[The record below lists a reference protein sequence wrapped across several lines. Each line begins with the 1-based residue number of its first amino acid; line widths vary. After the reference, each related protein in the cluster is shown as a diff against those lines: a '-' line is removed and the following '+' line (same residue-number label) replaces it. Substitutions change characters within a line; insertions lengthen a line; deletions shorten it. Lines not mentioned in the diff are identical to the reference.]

1 MKFRESKAFV
11 AWLLIICIAL
21 TMVGCG
27 ATNTS
32 ITEPETADEVTVI
45 DETSADKVSESSDTV
60 SQDISSEPENEVIQ
74 SEADQDSYDE
84 NVTVSSETSSESD
97 TPSDTVAPLT
107 PAIQE
112 TTAPETSTQPVI
124 VEDTSLEDE
133 LSEIEA
139 MEDDTLTPTQR
150 NAINMLNYMTVLT
163 QEINDSK
170 KSRIFLDTAYNSLIN
185 NTYPNA
191 IDSKTQTQITSM
203 LDTLHQYQMISV
215 KRERLEYIY
224 EQNQAQAFRH
234 AIPNPVGLLGV
245 VQSGGLL
252 KAAASVIYM
261 AVDSVTSYESAS
273 SQADLQYLKDGWE
286 LDDAEAEEVHRSR
299 KGAFD
304 YMVRMVNDNSLPGDY
319 ALNEDAVKN
328 FVEWKNKSNLV
339 SKIAWLETN
348 QNTYKKFGPYW
359 LELAKNYYNSEEYES
374 CLEAFAKHEEVTT
387 RIFRKDTDY
396 AEALP
401 MAIISAK
408 EKMTRAKYVEYA
420 DAYTTIILSNTNDY
434 DWTLR
439 YFVAQIDL
447 DLYNITKDSSY
458 LDKAYKIALDNVN
471 VLVDDQKELNAAY
484 LADIKEEKVKDG
496 ATKQQKED
504 TKQYNKMLEEERKVE
519 LPPVSEALYLNCDLL
534 FALAEE
540 RGISSKEQKQVDA
553 ILHENGNR
561 IFLTE
566 ALDQRFR
573 FENNK
578 TAFDS
583 GALNIEFDGK
593 ELNIPASCITD
604 RSTVNVVAS
613 GSNKK
618 ITIDDWTVKKVER
631 PKNAG
636 CSEFVVTYASDYAK
650 KYKYAAGENISINV
664 VPVAESPD
672 EVIKFT
678 YDVVAIKK
686 LLVFDDI
693 AFERK

>member
-21 TMVGCG
+21 SMVGCG

-32 ITEPETADEVTVI
+32 TTELETADEVTVI

-74 SEADQDSYDE
+74 SEADPDSYNE
-84 NVTVSSETSSESD
+84 NVT
-97 TPSDTVAPLT
+97 
-107 PAIQE
+107 
-112 TTAPETSTQPVI
+112 

-170 KSRIFLDTAYNSLIN
+170 KSRIFLDKAYDSLIN

-191 IDSKTQTQITSM
+191 IDSKSQTQITSM

-224 EQNQAQAFRH
+224 EQNQAQALRH
-234 AIPNPVGLLGV
+234 AIPNPVGLLSV
-245 VQSGGLL
+245 VQSGSLL
-252 KAAASVIYM
+252 KAAVSVIYM

-286 LDDAEAEEVHRSR
+286 LDDAEAEEVHKSR

-328 FVEWKNKSNLV
+328 LVEWKNKSNLV
-339 SKIAWLETN
+339 SKIAWLEAN
-348 QNTYKKFGPYW
+348 QNTYKEFGPYW

-374 CLEAFAKHEEVTT
+374 CLEAFTKYEEVTT

-408 EKMTRAKYVEYA
+408 EKMTCAKYVEYA
-420 DAYTTIILSNTNDY
+420 DAKTTIILSNTNDS
-434 DWTLR
+434 DWPLR

-458 LDKAYKIALDNVN
+458 LDKAYKIAFDNVN
-471 VLVDDQKELNAAY
+471 VLVDDQKELNASY
-484 LADIKEEKVKDG
+484 LAAVKEEKVEDG

-504 TKQYNKMLEEERKVE
+504 TKQYNKMLKEERKVE

-540 RGISSKEQKQVDA
+540 RGISSKEQKLFNA
-553 ILHENGNR
+553 ILHENGDC

-566 ALDQRFR
+566 ALDERFR
-573 FENNK
+573 FENNG

-593 ELNIPASCITD
+593 ELSISASCITD
-604 RSTVNVVAS
+604 RSTISVVVS
-613 GSNKK
+613 GSNEKV
-618 ITIDDWTVKKVER
+618 TIDDWTVKKVER

-636 CSEFVVTYASDYAK
+636 CSEFVVTFVSDSAK

-664 VPVAESPD
+664 VPVAESPN

-686 LLVFDDI
+686 LLVFDGI